1 MQRLIEKY
9 EYTVSLNDYNC
20 TDMKYK
26 ILRAIKYDSNGNAMI
41 NVSPAEQ
48 GWSDIVPESI
58 SEELCDFVCKKIIN
72 QKEQQNMA
80 KKDVEKLAEDNLVRK
95 GEEKKVVESAKQ
107 VQSKGSVSLQEART
121 QTATAEDKEE
131 KSPLLQKPKEAI
143 FTVQVGAFRNA
154 SYAEA
159 LATWLKDKGY
169 NAYITATGSKEGEK
183 LYKVYIGKFSKRE
196 KAKTLSEKIKSS
208 EGLQAFVTS
217 LQP

>member
-131 KSPLLQKPKEAI
+131 IS
-143 FTVQVGAFRNA
+143 T
-154 SYAEA
+154 
-159 LATWLKDKGY
+159 T
-169 NAYITATGSKEGEK
+169 
-183 LYKVYIGKFSKRE
+183 
-196 KAKTLSEKIKSS
+196 SE
-208 EGLQAFVTS
+208 T
-217 LQP
+217 